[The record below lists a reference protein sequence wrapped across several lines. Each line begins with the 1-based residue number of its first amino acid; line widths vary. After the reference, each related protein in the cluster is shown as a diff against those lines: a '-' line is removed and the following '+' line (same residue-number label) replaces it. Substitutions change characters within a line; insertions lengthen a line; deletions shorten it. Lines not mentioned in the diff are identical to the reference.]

1 MQEAQQGQEARIG
14 KRPHNKEQAAPRRI
28 NRQAAEPWRARG
40 SRRQS
45 KSKWL
50 EEEKRKMRKEIPV
63 LQEWRSNAGRGD
75 EEFDNGAVESSV
87 RVGSW
92 CRWMDLKLPK
102 DRQSTME

>member
-1 MQEAQQGQEARIG
+1 MESKRLKKTTEEQEAR
-14 KRPHNKEQAAPRRI
+14 RR
-28 NRQAAEPWRARG
+28 
-40 SRRQS
+40 RRQS

-50 EEEKRKMRKEIPV
+50 EEEERKMRKEIPV
-63 LQEWRSNAGRGD
+63 LQEWQSNAGRGD

-87 RVGSW
+87 RVGIW